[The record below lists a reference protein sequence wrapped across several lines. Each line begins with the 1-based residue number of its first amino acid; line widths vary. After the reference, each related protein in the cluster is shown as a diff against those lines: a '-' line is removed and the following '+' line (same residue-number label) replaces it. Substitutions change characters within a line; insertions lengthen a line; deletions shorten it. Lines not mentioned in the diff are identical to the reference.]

1 MIYCLTK
8 KPEEY
13 GGLFSSYGHD
23 RHLFSLMSRASSA
36 FFPYEQ
42 GFEAV
47 PESVKVVQFDDITP
61 WVQTLDAEIEGVG
74 IRTMLEIMTPR
85 EMTSV
90 IHRTKPQHLPICSLF
105 SAGLPT
111 QADALWFNFYIRT
124 LQHEKYFRGQITPTS
139 KVTFGA
145 FGSRLGPEEDK
156 LLTDQMKTLSELL
169 KGATHA

>member
-1 MIYCLTK
+1 MIYCLTR

-13 GGLFSSYGHD
+13 GGLYQSYGHD

-36 FFPYEQ
+36 FFAYEQ

-47 PESVKVVQFDDITP
+47 PESVKVVQFDNIDP
-61 WVQTLDAEIEGVG
+61 WVQTLESEIEGVG

-90 IHRTKPQHLPICSLF
+90 IHRAKPQHLPICSLF
-105 SAGLPT
+105 AHGLPT

-124 LQHEKYFRGQITPTS
+124 LMHEKYFRGQIAGG
-139 KVTFGA
+139 KVAFGA

-169 KGATHA
+169 KSTQSK